1 MIFTFIQLLIMF
13 ITVYLCVYSLI
24 DRVLK
29 CIEHCATAKAYG
41 KFREAGIM
49 TKMEA
54 VEENII
60 KSTKEKDNVEKGSWV
75 EAIFAKE
82 KPKVEK
88 VRMRFEDENDLKRN
102 DDLLDP
108 DEDED
113 EDAPEIEDH
122 YNDPDED
129 DDAFDD
135 DKLTEESYRTTFEDP
150 ENLGLD
156 DAEDVADDDY

>member
-1 MIFTFIQLLIMF
+1 MRIFMEEIVLMRLCKIIKKLSCYICIETL

-60 KSTKEKDNVEKGSWV
+60 KSTKEKDNVEKGV
-75 EAIFAKE
+75 
-82 KPKVEK
+82 
-88 VRMRFEDENDLKRN
+88 N
-102 DDLLDP
+102 
-108 DEDED
+108 
-113 EDAPEIEDH
+113 
-122 YNDPDED
+122 
-129 DDAFDD
+129 
-135 DKLTEESYRTTFEDP
+135 
-150 ENLGLD
+150 
-156 DAEDVADDDY
+156 